1 MRKLLL
7 TLFFILFAFP
17 VVAERSATGYPLEL
31 LMAHNPACSIC
42 IRFINEVEADYH
54 NSEQAKTLPL
64 VIISVYD
71 QPEWFKQAY
80 AENRIKPIRGTPTFI
95 IWNGRKELSRLVGYR
110 SKEDF
115 YKRINIF
122 IEAIDEYENQ

>member
-17 VVAERSATGYPLEL
+17 VYALEI

-42 IRFINEVEADYH
+42 IRFMNEVEADYH

-64 VIISVYD
+64 IVISVYK
-71 QPEWFKQAY
+71 QPKWFKEAY

-95 IWNGRKELSRLVGYR
+95 IWNGRKELSRLVGY
-110 SKEDF
+110 STKKDF
-115 YKRINIF
+115 YKRINIL

>member
-17 VVAERSATGYPLEL
+17 VYALEL

-42 IRFINEVEADYH
+42 IRFMNEVEADYH

-64 VIISVYD
+64 IVINVYK
-71 QPEWFKQAY
+71 QPEWFKEAY
-80 AENRIKPIRGTPTFI
+80 DEKRIKPIRGTPTFI

-115 YKRINIF
+115 YMRINIF
-122 IEAIDEYENQ
+122 IEALDKYENQ

>member
-17 VVAERSATGYPLEL
+17 VYALEI
-31 LMAHNPACSIC
+31 LMAHNPTCSIC
-42 IRFINEVEADYH
+42 IHFMNEVEADYH

-71 QPEWFKQAY
+71 QPEWFKQAS

-115 YKRINIF
+115 YKRINIY

>member
-1 MRKLLL
+1 MKKLLL

-17 VVAERSATGYPLEL
+17 VYALEL
-31 LMAHNPACSIC
+31 LMAHNPNCHIC
-42 IRFINEVEADYH
+42 QKFIKEVAVDY
-54 NSEQAKTLPL
+54 NDSEQAKTLPL

-95 IWNGRKELSRLVGYR
+95 IWNGRKELSRLVGYH

-122 IEAIDEYENQ
+122 IEAIDKYENQ

>member
-17 VVAERSATGYPLEL
+17 VYALEM
-31 LMAHNPACSIC
+31 LMAHNPKCPTC
-42 IRFINEVEADYH
+42 IRFMDEVGAYYH
-54 NSEQAKTLPL
+54 NSEQAKILPL
-64 VIISVYD
+64 IVINVYK
-71 QPEWFKQAY
+71 QPEWFKEAY
-80 AENRIKPIRGTPTFI
+80 NEKRIKPIRGTPTFI

>member
-17 VVAERSATGYPLEL
+17 VYALEI

-42 IRFINEVEADYH
+42 IRFMNEVEADYH

-64 VIISVYD
+64 IVINVYK
-71 QPEWFKQAY
+71 QPKWFKEAY

-122 IEAIDEYENQ
+122 IEAINKYENQ